1 MQKIAI
7 VIPSLFGGGA
17 EKAAVTISNG
27 LNNHYEVYI
36 IALEIGKSYDLEK
49 NVVYIKLTNLH
60 CKAGKSIKLL
70 YFPYQL
76 FKLKMILNEINPDV
90 VISFMERTSFMLHLI
105 RGNKNIYSFHNY
117 MSFHLYKEHVPFPLK
132 FLRNFV
138 YKSFLKNMHKSAK
151 YCVTMSKE
159 AMIDLKKNFQVK
171 SDIDVIY
178 YPFDIKK
185 IINLSSE
192 NSKYDEL
199 FNNFDVLINVGRL
212 EKQKGQWYLL
222 RIFKELIKNNNV
234 KLVILGEGSLKS
246 YLVNLAEQLGLKV
259 YVDNKRNIF
268 GFDYDIYFLG
278 FQQNP
283 FKFMKRSKL
292 FVFTSLWEGFPNI
305 LVEALACSKTIITTD
320 CHSGP
325 RELLEPGSNPLLKTK
340 IASFAKYG
348 ILMPNFPITFMQY
361 ENPLL
366 ECEKIWV
373 KTINYLLEN
382 KNILEDYEGK
392 ALERA
397 YDFNVNKIIDKWHK
411 LIYKVNN
418 E

>member
-192 NSKYDEL
+192 KSKYDEL
-199 FNNFDVLINVGRL
+199 FNNFDVLINIGRL

-222 RIFKELIKNNNV
+222 RIFKELKKERTC
-234 KLVILGEGSLKS
+234 KLVILGEGSLKK
-246 YLVNLAEQLGLKV
+246 YLIDTANYIGLSV
-259 YVDNKRNIF
+259 FVEDNTSTF
-268 GFDYDIYFLG
+268 TFDYDVYFLG
-278 FQQNP
+278 FQKNP
-283 FKFMKRSKL
+283 FRFIRLSKL

-305 LVEALACSKTIITTD
+305 LVEAIACSKTIITTD

-348 ILMPNFPITFMQY
+348 ILMPNLPITFMQY
-361 ENPLL
+361 KNPLL
-366 ECEKIWV
+366 ECGKIWV

-382 KNILEDYEGK
+382 KNVLEDYEKK

-397 YDFNVNKIIDKWHK
+397 YEFNVNEIIDEWHK
-411 LIYKVNN
+411 LIYKVHN